1 VAGACSQGGFD
12 PGKPNLKDL
21 ETFRER
27 VMLLQ
32 GQLFLQEDFAKK
44 LAENYAEALK
54 Q

>member
-1 VAGACSQGGFD
+1 MLQGDFD
-12 PGKPNLKDL
+12 TDKPNQKDL

-27 VMLLQ
+27 VM
-32 GQLFLQEDFAKK
+32 QLRAAIGIQEDFAKR